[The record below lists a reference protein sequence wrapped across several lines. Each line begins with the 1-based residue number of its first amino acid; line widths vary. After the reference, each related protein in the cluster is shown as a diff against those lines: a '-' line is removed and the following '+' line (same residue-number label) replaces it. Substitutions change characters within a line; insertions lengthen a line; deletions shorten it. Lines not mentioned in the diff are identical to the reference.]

1 VELDDFRKDFL
12 ETVRAHAAAEEDLTQ
27 AAFVTI
33 ASQRLMDAEELSD
46 FEPCY
51 NEGSGIRDR
60 RLKWRVDGYSFDDAD
75 GSMKLLIADFR
86 GGSEAETITQT
97 ECTALFSRLR
107 AFVSEAMSGLLHP
120 KLEESHPV
128 YALAGDICRNRQ
140 AIMRF
145 RMFLATDALLSSRI
159 KDWPEDDL
167 NQIPVEF
174 HIWDISRFHRAF
186 ESKSGRDELAFD
198 FRDFSSEGIPCLE
211 ASQTSCEYKAYLC
224 MIPGSVL
231 ADLYDRY
238 GSRLLER
245 NVRSFLGTRGSKS
258 VNTGIRTTI
267 LKQPAMFFAYNNGI
281 AATASAV
288 EVMQDGNRLCLTMVQ
303 DLQIVNGGQTTASLS
318 TTRRRDKN
326 DLGNIFVQ
334 MKLSVITPDCAD
346 EVIPNISRYANS
358 QNKVSEAD
366 FFSNHPFHVRVE
378 THSRH
383 VGAPAVGGAQYNT
396 YWFYERARGQY
407 LNEQAKLTKS
417 DKNRFLLQN
426 PREHLITKTDLA
438 KFENAWRGL
447 PHIVCLG
454 AQKNFREFATW
465 IDTLWQAS
473 DLDFSEEYFR
483 RLVAKGILWK
493 STERLVSKQDWYNK
507 GYRGQIVAYAIAKLS
522 HDVGKKEKGKYLD
535 FRSIWNKQ
543 RITVALER
551 QLALISE
558 AVFAVILDPERG
570 IENVTEWCKKKL
582 CWDKVEALSIP
593 LLPEFKAELIDE
605 SEMVIAAREGKE
617 TQKTDTGIEAQ
628 AAVVS
633 LGAIYWRNMLIW
645 NGDNSILTPDEES
658 VVRIASQIPHKI
670 PTDKQSRWLLG
681 IKSKA
686 ECEGFEQTRQVL
698 IHS

>member
-1 VELDDFRKDFL
+1 MDLDDFRNDFL
-12 ETVRAHAAAEEDLTQ
+12 ETVRAHAAAEGDFTQ

-51 NEGSGIRDR
+51 DEGSGIRDR
-60 RLKWRVDGYSFDDAD
+60 RLKWRIDGYSFDDAD

-86 GGSEAETITQT
+86 GGPEAETITQT
-97 ECTALFSRLR
+97 ECAALFSRLR
-107 AFVSEAMSGLLHP
+107 AFISEAMSGLLHP

-140 AIMRF
+140 SIMRF
-145 RMFLATDALLSSRI
+145 RLFLATDAILSSRI
-159 KDWPEDDL
+159 KDWPEDNL
-167 NQIPVEF
+167 NQVPVEF

-186 ESKSGRDELAFD
+186 EAKSGRDELAFD
-198 FRDFSSEGIPCLE
+198 FRDFSPDGIPCLE
-211 ASQTSCEYKAYLC
+211 ASQTSGEYKAYLC
-224 MIPGSVL
+224 MIPGAVL

-245 NVRSFLGTRGSKS
+245 NVRSFLGARGSKS

-281 AATASAV
+281 AATASAA
-288 EVMQDGNRLCLTMVQ
+288 EVIQDGNRLCLTMVQ

-318 TTRRRDKN
+318 TTRRRERN

-334 MKLSVITPDCAD
+334 MKLSIITPDHAD

-383 VGAPAVGGAQYNT
+383 IGAPAVGGAQYNT

-407 LNEQAKLTKS
+407 LNEQAKLSKAE
-417 DKNRFLLQN
+417 KNRFLLQN
-426 PREHLITKTDLA
+426 PREQLVTKTDLA
-438 KFENAWRGL
+438 KYENAWRSL

-473 DLDFSEEYFR
+473 DLDFNEEYFR
-483 RLVAKGILWK
+483 RLVVKAILWK
-493 STERLVSKQDWYNK
+493 ATERLVSKQDWYNK

-522 HDVGKKEKGKYLD
+522 YDIGKKEKGKFLD
-535 FRSIWNKQ
+535 NRTIWNKQ
-543 RITVALER
+543 RITIALER
-551 QLALISE
+551 QLALIAE
-558 AVFAVILDPERG
+558 AVFTVILDPERG

-582 CWDKVEALSIP
+582 CWEKVENLDIQ
-593 LLPEFKAELIDE
+593 LLTEFRKELVDKDEFQAEAKTAKKI
-605 SEMVIAAREGKE
+605 
-617 TQKTDTGIEAQ
+617 QKVDNGIEAQ
-628 AAVVS
+628 KIVFN
-633 LGAIYWRNMLIW
+633 LGAKYWQKLLDWGVERSL
-645 NGDNSILTPDEES
+645 LTTDDES
-658 VVRIASQIPHKI
+658 VINVAARIPNKI
-670 PTDKQSRWLLG
+670 PSDKQCIWLLE
-681 IKSKA
+681 IMAKLEA
-686 ECEGFEQTRQVL
+686 EGFE
-698 IHS
+698 

>member
-1 VELDDFRKDFL
+1 MDLDDFRNDFL
-12 ETVRAHAAAEEDLTQ
+12 ETVRAHAAAEGDFTQ

-51 NEGSGIRDR
+51 DEGSGIRDR
-60 RLKWRVDGYSFDDAD
+60 RLKWRIDGYSFDDAD

-86 GGSEAETITQT
+86 GGPEAETITQT
-97 ECTALFSRLR
+97 ECAVLFSRLR
-107 AFVSEAMSGLLHP
+107 AFISEAMSGLLHP

-128 YALAGDICRNRQ
+128 YALASDICRNRQ
-140 AIMRF
+140 SIMRF
-145 RMFLATDALLSSRI
+145 RLFLATDALLSSRI
-159 KDWPEDDL
+159 KDWPEDNL
-167 NQIPVEF
+167 NQVPVEF

-186 ESKSGRDELAFD
+186 EAKSGRDELAFD
-198 FRDFSSEGIPCLE
+198 FRDFSPDGIPCLE
-211 ASQTSCEYKAYLC
+211 ASQASGEYKAYLC
-224 MIPGSVL
+224 MIPGAVL

-245 NVRSFLGTRGSKS
+245 NVRSFLGARGSKG

-281 AATASAV
+281 AATASAA
-288 EVMQDGNRLCLTMVQ
+288 EVIQDGNRLCLTMVQ

-318 TTRRRDKN
+318 TTRRREKN

-334 MKLSVITPDCAD
+334 MKLSIITPDHAD

-383 VGAPAVGGAQYNT
+383 IGAPAVGGAQYNT

-407 LNEQAKLTKS
+407 LNEQAKLSKA

-426 PREHLITKTDLA
+426 PREQLITKTDLA
-438 KFENAWRGL
+438 KYENAWRSL

-465 IDTLWQAS
+465 IDGLWQAS
-473 DLDFSEEYFR
+473 DLDFNEEYFR
-483 RLVAKGILWK
+483 RLVVKAILWK
-493 STERLVSKQDWYNK
+493 ATERLVSKQDWYNK

-522 HDVGKKEKGKYLD
+522 HDIGKKDNGKYLD
-535 FRSIWNKQ
+535 IRTIWNKQ
-543 RITVALER
+543 RITTALER
-551 QLALISE
+551 QLALIAE
-558 AVFAVILDPERG
+558 AVFTVILDPERG

-582 CWDKVEALSIP
+582 CWEKVENLDIH
-593 LLPEFKAELIDE
+593 LLAEFRKELVEKDEFQAEAKTAKRI
-605 SEMVIAAREGKE
+605 
-617 TQKTDTGIEAQ
+617 QKVDNGIEAQ
-628 AAVVS
+628 KTVFE
-633 LGAIYWRNMLIW
+633 LGAKYWQKLLDWGIERSL
-645 NGDNSILTPDEES
+645 LTTDDES
-658 VVRIASQIPHKI
+658 VIKVAARIPNKI
-670 PTDKQSRWLLG
+670 PSDKQCIWLLE
-681 IKSKA
+681 IMVKLEA
-686 ECEGFEQTRQVL
+686 EGFEL
-698 IHS
+698 GSS